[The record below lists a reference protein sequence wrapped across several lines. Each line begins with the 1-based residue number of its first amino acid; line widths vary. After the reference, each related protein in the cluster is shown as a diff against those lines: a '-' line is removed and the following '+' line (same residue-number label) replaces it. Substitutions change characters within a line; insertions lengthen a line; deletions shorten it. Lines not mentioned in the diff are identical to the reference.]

1 MRGGGVYIQFQ
12 TTEKGNKWRAVYVLF
27 RVLNLETLINGIR
40 ENLKE
45 EKETKENW
53 SFDSTDRN
61 FEILNK
67 FFWCRAASLSVCR
80 REKGM
85 HIHTFTLF
93 SPIMLGYLLFSCF
106 FFLFVCI
113 FFFVFFFLF
122 GCWSSNFISFSAA
135 WLSIFML
142 LISCPLNYQFSKHT
156 VQFQSYNAKR

>member
-67 FFWCRAASLSVCR
+67 FF
-80 REKGM
+80 
-85 HIHTFTLF
+85 
-93 SPIMLGYLLFSCF
+93 
-106 FFLFVCI
+106 
-113 FFFVFFFLF
+113 
-122 GCWSSNFISFSAA
+122 
-135 WLSIFML
+135 
-142 LISCPLNYQFSKHT
+142 
-156 VQFQSYNAKR
+156 